1 MMSLNDET
9 ERERKLRELEDEEYR
24 RALELSKMSEVPS
37 NNHHRKS
44 HIVNAD
50 QNFA

>member
-9 ERERKLRELEDEEYR
+9 EWEWKMRELEDEEYR
-24 RALELSKMSEVPS
+24 RALELSKMTDAPS
-37 NNHHRKS
+37 NTHHRKS

-50 QNFA
+50 TNFA